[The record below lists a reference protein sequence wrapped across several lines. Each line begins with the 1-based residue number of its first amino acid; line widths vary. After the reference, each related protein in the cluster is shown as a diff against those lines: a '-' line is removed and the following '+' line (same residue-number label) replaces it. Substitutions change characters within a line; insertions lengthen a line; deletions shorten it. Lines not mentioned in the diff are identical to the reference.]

1 MLDGNK
7 VVSGDDPL
15 MVVTIDA
22 LWPIPSVFPSFVGQI
37 VGGKRLAGKDIPAM
51 ALIPEHLYNR
61 VRGPI
66 HIAQIGFAAQ
76 LRQCGCNFRR

>member
-7 VVSGDDPL
+7 VVSGDNPL

-22 LWPIPSVFPSFVGQI
+22 LWPVPSIFPGFVGQI

-51 ALIPEHLYNR
+51 ALIPKHLYNR
-61 VRGPI
+61 VI
-66 HIAQIGFAAQ
+66 IGVNGCKRNK
-76 LRQCGCNFRR
+76 LRVKPLTDRR